1 MSSLA
6 EQLEQIPF
14 FPPAIQVFP
23 RLLPLLGNDRYP
35 TDELADVVRV
45 DTGLTA
51 DILRVCNS
59 AAFGFKIRAQTIHE
73 AILRLGVRELY
84 TITSK
89 VVAAP
94 ILAAGG
100 DRFLEGVDL
109 WRHSLATGC
118 AAAVLAKTRGTDPEV
133 AFTAGLLH
141 DIGKVRLVQTVGK
154 EYSAIVQ
161 EARQGLRPL
170 YTLEAARWG
179 IDHAVIAGQLLKNWG
194 FPFNMRDAVL
204 LHHSVTG
211 ASLNLDFAALIH
223 VADFIAG
230 SIGYPY
236 DSLGPQFTPDPRA
249 LQLIGFTMEQVEQLR
264 PVALQLFQREEA
276 PFAEQ
281 PAR

>member
-14 FPPAIQVFP
+14 FPPGIQVFP
-23 RLLPLLGNDRYP
+23 KLMPLLKHDRYP
-35 TDELADVVRV
+35 TDELAEVVRV

-59 AAFGFKIRAQTIHE
+59 AAFGFKIRAQTVNE

-89 VVAAP
+89 VIAEP
-94 ILAAGG
+94 ILGAGG
-100 DRFLEGVDL
+100 ADRFLNGVDL
-109 WRHSLATGC
+109 WRHSLATGS
-118 AAAVLAKTRGTDPEV
+118 AAAVLAKSRGTDPEV

-154 EYSAIVQ
+154 EYSAMVQ
-161 EARQGLRPL
+161 EARGGFQPL

-179 IDHAVIAGQLLKNWG
+179 IDHAVIGGQLLKNWG

-204 LHHSVTG
+204 LHHSVMG
-211 ASLNLDFAALIH
+211 SSVNLEFAALIH
-223 VADFIAG
+223 VADYLAG

-236 DSLGPQFTPDPRA
+236 DLQAPVFSPDPRA
-249 LQLIGFTMEQVEQLR
+249 LQLIGFDMGQLEQLR

-276 PFAEQ
+276 PFAE